1 MARRSHHTCSGLS
14 QLNLAGDVA
23 DLSYY
28 LVCSTK
34 RTFNMELMEFLSTA
48 LTGICASKYEN
59 GYYESDLEL
68 KVRMS

>member
-1 MARRSHHTCSGLS
+1 
-14 QLNLAGDVA
+14 
-23 DLSYY
+23 
-28 LVCSTK
+28 
-34 RTFNMELMEFLSTA
+34 MELMEFLSTA